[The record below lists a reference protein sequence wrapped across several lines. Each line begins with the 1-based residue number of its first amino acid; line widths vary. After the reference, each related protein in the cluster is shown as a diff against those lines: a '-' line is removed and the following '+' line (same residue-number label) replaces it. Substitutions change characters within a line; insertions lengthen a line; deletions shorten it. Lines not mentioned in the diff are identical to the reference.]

1 MTEEKKKDLKYYR
14 LNAEEDYMY
23 TPISVLRYISELEQQ
38 KQPIEQKAD
47 MKTKDAERIINEL
60 INPSP
65 DLEYIKEVNEIGDKI
80 GHIMERK
87 KIVIIGA
94 GYIGKTAMSS
104 VQELKHDIE
113 IVSPE
118 QAKDMG
124 MPSVFEEKTM
134 ERKTSKEIL
143 PEEERD
149 CFHMGA
155 KTGRKDY
162 IKALDGELLWKIK
175 LALESAEE
183 EIKFLKKNHAAR
195 EESMNHS
202 GDRFLDKCHELAIA
216 RNEIEQLKKKKDYWH
231 KLYVDQFEENINR
244 KVELGKYLEIIRSQ
258 QIELKELQN
267 RG

>member
-65 DLEYIKEVNEIGDKI
+65 DLEYIKEVNEIG
-80 GHIMERK
+80 ERL
-87 KIVIIGA
+87 
-94 GYIGKTAMSS
+94 
-104 VQELKHDIE
+104 ER
-113 IVSPE
+113 
-118 QAKDMG
+118 
-124 MPSVFEEKTM
+124 TM

-175 LALESAEE
+175 LAIESAEE
-183 EIKFLKKNHAAR
+183 EIEELK
-195 EESMNHS
+195 
-202 GDRFLDKCHELAIA
+202 
-216 RNEIEQLKKKKDYWH
+216 
-231 KLYVDQFEENINR
+231 
-244 KVELGKYLEIIRSQ
+244 
-258 QIELKELQN
+258 KELQN